1 MSGPTGYS
9 LGLSSGHKIVGRGV
23 GGGVGCG
30 VGGGVG
36 GGVGK
41 KKFSMN
47 GAGVG
52 EPPVLS

>member
-9 LGLSSGHKIVGRGV
+9 LGLSSGHKIVGR
-23 GGGVGCG
+23 G